1 VKNKIFCYALI
12 FLALFVS
19 ANPVFAQRRA
29 ITINLASLV
38 PENTP
43 WGSAINRM
51 AADWERATNGEVQVI
66 VFHNATAGDEPEV
79 LRKLRLNSIQAA
91 VFTSVGMSSIMPEV
105 MTISYPFLIR
115 NDAELNEVMNRIR
128 SDLDTRIQ
136 RNGFVTL
143 AWAHAGWV
151 KIFSKTPVYTP
162 SDLRRLKLG
171 SGTEEEMLQAFRIMG
186 YQMVSTSLTQVITD
200 LNSGKVDAIYQSPI
214 YAASGQIF
222 GIARNMANVSIAP
235 FMGGILMNE
244 TAWRRIPDRY
254 KNELLAICKRMER
267 DIERSIINLESETIS
282 TMARY
287 GLQINQLSPQQTQEW
302 YDDTARYENRLV
314 GSVFNRE
321 YYQRISSILAEYRR
335 GR

>member
-1 VKNKIFCYALI
+1 
-12 FLALFVS
+12 
-19 ANPVFAQRRA
+19 
-29 ITINLASLV
+29 
-38 PENTP
+38 
-43 WGSAINRM
+43 
-51 AADWERATNGEVQVI
+51 
-66 VFHNATAGDEPEV
+66 
-79 LRKLRLNSIQAA
+79 
-91 VFTSVGMSSIMPEV
+91 MSSIMPEV

-267 DIERSIINLESETIS
+267 EIERSIINLENETIS
-282 TMARY
+282 TMVRY